1 MKTEREA
8 PFLMGK
14 SQDQYGHKD
23 QIQNQTPDPLTATT
37 DVVRD
42 LKQALAAV
50 AITLP
55 SLGVDL
61 ASCTVT
67 STPRPLVELG
77 RCTPETAERLS
88 AALRKAAAP

>member
-1 MKTEREA
+1 
-8 PFLMGK
+8 MGT
-14 SQDQYGHKD
+14 SQDQYGHQD
-23 QIQNQTPDPLTATT
+23 QTRNQTPDPLTATT

-42 LKQALAAV
+42 LKRALAAL

-67 STPRPLVELG
+67 TPTPRPLVELG
-77 RCTPETAERLS
+77 RCTPETAERLT